1 MTSPCPNC
9 GKQSK
14 CGCKYCVER
23 NGFDAETETFDET
36 GELIICPYCKVASHP
51 DHWLDAEMK
60 QIREIESKILTAAAS
75 NANYA
80 PPKSELTDTF
90 D

>member
-14 CGCKYCVER
+14 CGCKSCIER

-36 GELIICPYCKVASHP
+36 GELIICPFCKVASHP
-51 DHWLDAEMK
+51 DHWLDTEVAEMK
-60 QIREIESKILTAAAS
+60 TVALGLFVNTFKYAS
-75 NANYA
+75 
-80 PPKSELTDTF
+80 
-90 D
+90 